1 MVESRRIEDRNE
13 AKESKVLDYP
23 KVWEGETIVY
33 ARDVNNS
40 MIQDPRQVVVVGAD
54 VEALYPNLVDVE
66 IANHCYNAIM
76 KSKVKF
82 NNINY
87 RKALLYL
94 AINMHKTDQ
103 RTSPLWRVMPRR
115 TSRGGVRPG
124 VTASPDNEEHWY
136 FPPMNLTQTEK
147 RMVVAMVVKV
157 GVLMIMNTHVYSWDG
172 ESYLQGGRGPIGLR
186 STCAVARVVMNE
198 WDARWLSLCK
208 ENNIKVRK
216 SERYMDDIRAFLNAL
231 KMGWRWVDGKLA
243 YTRTWE
249 KEDRMSG
256 ISASRRTANVLV
268 GMMNS
273 VFPFLNFTIEL
284 GEDFSDGKLPS
295 LDIAIWV
302 VADRLIMYEHY
313 EKTMASN
320 LLVEAKSALSL
331 EVKQATLSEE
341 VARRLRNT
349 SLRLDPSRRV
359 EILERACVKMKTSGH
374 SDEVIR
380 CAVEQG
386 IRAFDAKIKRSRLDT
401 KDPGY
406 QPLFP
411 KAGWRKD
418 LKSREKALKRGN
430 WFKGKVDKEPWEELP
445 KPRSNGRILKKKKPF

>member
-1 MVESRRIEDRNE
+1 
-13 AKESKVLDYP
+13 
-23 KVWEGETIVY
+23 
-33 ARDVNNS
+33 
-40 MIQDPRQVVVVGAD
+40 
-54 VEALYPNLVDVE
+54 
-66 IANHCYNAIM
+66 
-76 KSKVKF
+76 
-82 NNINY
+82 
-87 RKALLYL
+87 
-94 AINMHKTDQ
+94 
-103 RTSPLWRVMPRR
+103 
-115 TSRGGVRPG
+115 
-124 VTASPDNEEHWY
+124 
-136 FPPMNLTQTEK
+136 
-147 RMVVAMVVKV
+147 
-157 GVLMIMNTHVYSWDG
+157 
-172 ESYLQGGRGPIGLR
+172 
-186 STCAVARVVMNE
+186 
-198 WDARWLSLCK
+198 
-208 ENNIKVRK
+208 
-216 SERYMDDIRAFLNAL
+216 
-231 KMGWRWVDGKLA
+231 
-243 YTRTWE
+243 
-249 KEDRMSG
+249 MSG

-349 SLRLDPSRRV
+349 SLRLDSSRRV

-418 LKSREKALKRGN
+418 LKSRESPEKRQLVQREG
-430 WFKGKVDKEPWEELP
+430 
-445 KPRSNGRILKKKKPF
+445 